1 MVHQVT
7 RITYPEGP
15 DALRLHQHQPDLY
28 AAAAPEGRLAH
39 YRDQY
44 AGPHAVPRETVRDKL
59 ERFIENDFHHL
70 AVDVANM
77 KGQLKILLIIV
88 GVIAAATIGEF
99 VAIVIQGVVR

>member
-15 DALRLHQHQPDLY
+15 DALRLHQPDLY
-28 AAAAPEGRLAH
+28 AAASEGRLAH

-44 AGPHAVPRETVRDKL
+44 AGPCAVPRESVRDKL

-70 AVDVANM
+70 AVDVANTR
-77 KGQLKILLIIV
+77 GQLKILLIIV

-99 VAIVIQGVVR
+99 AAIVIQGVVR

>member
-1 MVHQVT
+1 MAQQATH
-7 RITYPEGP
+7 ITYPEGP
-15 DALRLHQHQPDLY
+15 DALRQHQPDLY
-28 AAAAPEGRLAH
+28 AAASEGRLARC
-39 YRDQY
+39 RDQY
-44 AGPHAVPRETVRDKL
+44 AGPCAVPRETVRDKL

-77 KGQLKILLIIV
+77 KGQLKILLIVV

>member
-7 RITYPEGP
+7 HTTYPEGP

-28 AAAAPEGRLAH
+28 AVASEGRLAH
-39 YRDQY
+39 YPDQY
-44 AGPHAVPRETVRDKL
+44 AGPCAVPRGSVRDKL

-77 KGQLKILLIIV
+77 KGQLKILLMLV
-88 GVIAAATIGEF
+88 GLIAAATIGEF
-99 VAIVIQGVVR
+99 VAIAIKGVIR